1 MNNGVVY
8 YVNRTNAT
16 VFTITDAVG
25 GTAIQGR
32 AFFAGDE
39 LATGASSYA
48 ITDGLVVNNTAS
60 IIDEA
65 VVRVD
70 ATT

>member
-8 YVNRTNAT
+8 YVSRTSET
-16 VFTITDAVG
+16 VFKITDAVG
-25 GTAIQGR
+25 GTAIQGS
-32 AFFAGDE
+32 AFFANNE
-39 LATGASSYA
+39 LATGASGFTVTS
-48 ITDGLVVNNTAS
+48 GLVVNNTAS

-70 ATT
+70 AIT